1 MFLSYGKLAFYLAKF
16 FSQPVKSLHANDAAT
31 DVDDSIN
38 RIPAV
43 VGITLYFENIL
54 IISFVQT

>member
-1 MFLSYGKLAFYLAKF
+1 MASWLSISQNF

>member
-31 DVDDSIN
+31 EIVTNKKAPNIN
-38 RIPAV
+38 LALLEYCINS
-43 VGITLYFENIL
+43 LN
-54 IISFVQT
+54 